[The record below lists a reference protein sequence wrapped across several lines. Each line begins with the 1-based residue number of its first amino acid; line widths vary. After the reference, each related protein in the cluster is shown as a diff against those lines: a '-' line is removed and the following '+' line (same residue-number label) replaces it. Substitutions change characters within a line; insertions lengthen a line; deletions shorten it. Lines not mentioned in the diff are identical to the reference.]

1 MSRRSLLARGRLVEK
16 SRVVITLTPGTTVL
30 PLNLNGTNI
39 KITDKDNTVL
49 YSASAT
55 ASTNNLVIPAAPAD
69 NQYTIEVGNVTYLQ
83 LNSGTSLQK
92 VLEFKIKNA
101 ATVRMSSCYNL
112 TEVRNIDV
120 SACTVVNLFD
130 NCIKLTTVDPFTI
143 KDGAD
148 CRYMFRAT
156 KISSI
161 PVTNL
166 KDASFVDGIFA
177 GCTLLNDIS
186 VLHNIDL
193 KWTSM
198 EDFVTN
204 SGVSVIE
211 NLRFINLVNFLVKTS
226 TNNVTNIT
234 AIRNIYAPLVTR
246 ISCTHLVN
254 LAEFS
259 NVTTGVVTSLFQ
271 AFFNCSSLPAVPVL
285 NASTTSLDCFNAFA
299 GWCTKCN

>member
-1 MSRRSLLARGRLVEK
+1 MSRRSLLARGGLIEK
-16 SRVVITLTPGTTVL
+16 SRVVITLAPGTTVL
-30 PLNLNGTNI
+30 PLNLVGTNI

-49 YSASAT
+49 YSAPAQ

-69 NQYTIEVGNVTYLQ
+69 NQYTIEVVKVTSLY
-83 LNSGTSLQK
+83 LNSGYSLQK

-101 ATVRMSSCYNL
+101 ATVKMSSCLNL

-130 NCIKLTTVDPFTI
+130 NCINLTTVDPFTI

-148 CRYMFRAT
+148 CRYMFRVT

-193 KWTSM
+193 KWTSI

-226 TNNVTNIT
+226 TKDSDRLSQN
-234 AIRNIYAPLVTR
+234 
-246 ISCTHLVN
+246 
-254 LAEFS
+254 
-259 NVTTGVVTSLFQ
+259 
-271 AFFNCSSLPAVPVL
+271 
-285 NASTTSLDCFNAFA
+285 
-299 GWCTKCN
+299 

>member
-1 MSRRSLLARGRLVEK
+1 MSRRSLLSRGKILDK
-16 SRVVITLTPGTTVL
+16 SRVVITLAPGTTVL
-30 PLNLNGTNI
+30 PLYLIGTNI

-49 YSASAT
+49 FPRAAET
-55 ASTNNLVIPAAPAD
+55 STNNLVIPAAPAD
-69 NQYTIEVGNVTYLQ
+69 NQYTIEVGKVTYLQ
-83 LNSGTSLQK
+83 LNSGYSLQK

-101 ATVRMSSCYNL
+101 ATVKMSSCLNL

-130 NCIKLTTVDPFTI
+130 NCINLTTVDPFTI

-148 CRYMFRAT
+148 CRYMFRVT
-156 KISSI
+156 KISNI

-211 NLRFINLVNFLVKTS
+211 NLRFINLVNFLVRTTTS
-226 TNNVTNIT
+226 NVTNIT

-246 ISCTHLVN
+246 VSCTHLVN

-259 NVTTGVVTSLFQ
+259 NVTTGEVTSLFQ
-271 AFFNCSSLPAVPVL
+271 AFF
-285 NASTTSLDCFNAFA
+285 
-299 GWCTKCN
+299 

>member
-1 MSRRSLLARGRLVEK
+1 MSRRSLLARGKILDK
-16 SRVVITLTPGTTVL
+16 SRVVITLAPGTTVL
-30 PLNLNGTNI
+30 PLNLNGINI

-101 ATVRMSSCYNL
+101 AAVRMNSCLNL

-130 NCIKLTTVDPFTI
+130 NCINLTTVDPFTI
-143 KDGAD
+143 KNGAD
-148 CRYMFRAT
+148 CRYMFRVT

-166 KDASFVDGIFA
+166 KDASFVDGIFE
-177 GCTLLNDIS
+177 GCTLLKDIS

-204 SGVSVIE
+204 TGVSVIE
-211 NLRFINLVNFLVKTS
+211 NLRFIKLVNFLVTTS
-226 TNNVTNIT
+226 ATNITHIT
-234 AIRNIYAPLVTR
+234 AIRNIY
-246 ISCTHLVN
+246 
-254 LAEFS
+254 
-259 NVTTGVVTSLFQ
+259 FQ
-271 AFFNCSSLPAVPVL
+271 DVHY
-285 NASTTSLDCFNAFA
+285 
-299 GWCTKCN
+299 